1 MSSVPPS
8 SVPRALRDASARPC
22 TVVVCRGCC
31 CGNPAK
37 YPGADHLGGLARL
50 RAAAAE
56 GGFEVCTSD
65 CLGPCDQANV
75 MVVRPSA
82 EGRRAGGR
90 PAWIGFALDDECTA
104 EVAEWARA
112 GGPGFAEPPLALEL
126 QMIRAPR
133 GARARTGR

>member
-1 MSSVPPS
+1 MPS
-8 SVPRALRDASARPC
+8 SPRLFARPC

-31 CGNPAK
+31 CGDPAK
-37 YPGADHLGGLARL
+37 QPGTDPVGQLDRL

-56 GGFEVCTSD
+56 GGFEVRTSD

-82 EGRRAGGR
+82 EGRRAGGG
-90 PAWIGFALDDECTA
+90 PVWIGFALDDDCTA

-112 GGPGFAEPPLALEL
+112 GGPGAAEPPLALEL

>member
-1 MSSVPPS
+1 MPS
-8 SVPRALRDASARPC
+8 SPRLFARPC

-31 CGNPAK
+31 CGDPAK
-37 YPGADHLGGLARL
+37 QPGTDPVGQLDRL

-56 GGFEVCTSD
+56 GGFEVRTSD

-82 EGRRAGGR
+82 EGRRGGGA
-90 PAWIGFALDDECTA
+90 PVWIGFALDDDCTA

-112 GGPGFAEPPLALEL
+112 GGPGAAEPPLALEL

-133 GARARTGR
+133 GARTRTGR